1 MDNEGIKKF
10 ILDRV
15 PEAECVDGFQF
26 LQVTIP
32 SEKILSL
39 ASDLKSNEVTSFDF
53 LFCLTG
59 VDWPAHLEVVYHL
72 KSTHHGHQLVLK
84 AKMNTRENPE
94 VETVCHLWRTAELHE
109 REAFELYGIRFLN
122 HPDLR
127 RLLLPDDWEGWPMRK
142 DYGDP
147 INMIEY

>member
-1 MDNEGIKKF
+1 MSNEELKVF
-10 ILDRV
+10 ILDHV
-15 PEAECVDGFQF
+15 KEAEFVEGTQF

-32 SEKILSL
+32 AEKILPL
-39 ASDLKSNEVTSFDF
+39 ATELKSNENTSFDF

-59 VDWPAHLEVVYHL
+59 VDWPANMEVIYHL
-72 KSTHHGHQLVLK
+72 KSTTHNHQFVLK
-84 AKMNTRENPE
+84 AKTSSRENPE
-94 VETVCHLWRTAELHE
+94 VETVCQIWRTAELHE
-109 REAFELYGIRFLN
+109 REAWELYGIKFLN

-142 DYGDP
+142 DYDDP

>member
-1 MDNEGIKKF
+1 MSNEELKKF
-10 ILDRV
+10 VLDRV
-15 PEAECVDGFQF
+15 AEAECVQGAQF

-32 SEKILSL
+32 AEKILPL
-39 ASDLKSNEVTSFDF
+39 ATELKSNENTSFDF

-59 VDWPAHLEVVYHL
+59 VDWPAHMEVVYHL
-72 KSTHHGHQLVLK
+72 MSTTHNHQFVLK
-84 AKMNTRENPE
+84 AKMATRENPE
-94 VETVCHLWRTAELHE
+94 VETVCQIWRTAELHE
-109 REAFELYGIRFLN
+109 REAWELYGIKFLN

-142 DYGDP
+142 DYDDP

>member
-15 PEAECVDGFQF
+15 PEAECVEGSQF

-32 SEKILSL
+32 SEKIFPL
-39 ASDLKSNEVTSFDF
+39 AGELKSNESTSFDF
-53 LFCLTG
+53 LFCLTA
-59 VDWPAHLEVVYHL
+59 VDWPDHMQVVYHL
-72 KSTHHGHQLVLK
+72 KSTAHNHQLALK
-84 AKMNTRENPE
+84 CKIASRENPE
-94 VETVCHLWRTAELHE
+94 IETVCHIWRTAELHE
-109 REAFELYGIRFLN
+109 REAYDLFGIKFLN

-127 RLLLPDDWEGWPMRK
+127 RLLLTDDWEGYPMRK
-142 DYGDP
+142 DYDDP

>member
-1 MDNEGIKKF
+1 MSNEELKKF

-15 PEAECVDGFQF
+15 AEAECVEGTQF

-32 SEKILSL
+32 AEKILPL
-39 ASDLKSNEVTSFDF
+39 ATELKSNENTSFDF

-59 VDWPAHLEVVYHL
+59 VDWPAHMEVVYHL
-72 KSTHHGHQLVLK
+72 MSTTHNHQFVLK
-84 AKMNTRENPE
+84 AKMATRENPG
-94 VETVCHLWRTAELHE
+94 VETVCQIWRTAELHE
-109 REAFELYGIRFLN
+109 REAWELYGIKFLN

-142 DYGDP
+142 DYDDP